1 MSTNQFRRYL
11 DLLNEAETTS
21 RLIANQPFIP
31 GQPLSTVQ
39 MAAVDLAKRM
49 GNNIPPDVQQAY
61 DLAKQAGITP
71 GPGVTTNNRSETSNI
86 LKNLIKPRSDS
97 GNYIDPKTGIIMYIP
112 SKSPKAGFD
121 APDPDPK
128 PLTLKLL
135 NQPEAQEIKNALRAA
150 GLEIISV
157 DKPSLFGSYP
167 VAAVDPNK
175 LAQALAATGS
185 NNVKEIPYSEL
196 VPPNDALALPS
207 SGSTFS
213 NDDAL
218 AAALAKQQAGG
229 GKSGGAEDGPGLAGG
244 QRCAVCGTPK
254 MAHSDLKHQFQPG
267 GDTRPDPVP
276 QGPAGGDDN
285 LSRISRVKDLQ
296 RALLAAGADLGKTG
310 ASRNGIDGDIGPL
323 TRAAMQKYPDIAAK
337 YADLPAGQDSTPAGK
352 SGNIEKLNAA
362 LTAIEGILA
371 KYKVKLSEDRES
383 STPTD
388 QMRQWRSL
396 MELTQADM
404 DAAAA
409 KRKTAQGANQSAI
422 DARVAA
428 DAKAKKIGPY
438 YSDTPAK
445 AMPYS
450 QAAQQAAQT
459 ASTGAAGQ
467 GAAAATTAT
476 GQGAAAA
483 TTATGKG
490 ALRGAATI
498 AGKAAGRVLPG
509 AGALL
514 GAQDAYDRATK
525 GDYTGAGIS
534 GLAGIASLFPGLGTA
549 ASLGLLGLNVYL
561 DSNKTPTVA
570 ITADDAKIIADN
582 VKIIQDWQ
590 KDPANQ
596 AALTPELKNRI
607 ANVLKGVSTLGV
619 PTAQAA
625 TPATPA
631 QPATTPAAPTANPK
645 VDQINQ
651 TLNSMDQLLKK
662 NKFESANNKKSPPL
676 TESERMARLRD
687 IVTEDVTDYVLPT
700 VGAAATGYGAYHGGR
715 ALEKGASKTKAF
727 YIALRAV
734 LKLATKAVT
743 SMGKVGLLV
752 GTGILLKGLYDF
764 AMADPQAVADAGI
777 NAQDIEEFNRLNEQL
792 KQLIG
797 DNKNFDT
804 LPPDTQ
810 QKIKAM
816 HQRIIDMTAK
826 IINQEAGGQK

>member
-1 MSTNQFRRYL
+1 MSTNQLRRYL
-11 DLLNEAETTS
+11 DLLNEAD
-21 RLIANQPFIP
+21 LP
-31 GQPLSTVQ
+31 GQPPSQFIPTHFHKNFLGGRIPLMQTPDGKFWWMTNDSDNPRAGKTIQPWVGNTTDRSS
-39 MAAVDLAKRM
+39 MASVD
-49 GNNIPPDVQQAY
+49 GTIVNNKPVEFPTGTNWQQ
-61 DLAKQAGITP
+61 
-71 GPGVTTNNRSETSNI
+71 NSE
-86 LKNLIKPRSDS
+86 
-97 GNYIDPKTGIIMYIP
+97 P
-112 SKSPKAGFD
+112 SQSA
-121 APDPDPK
+121 APASMSSEPAAAAAAIQPQG
-128 PLTLKLL
+128 
-135 NQPEAQEIKNALRAA
+135 QPE
-150 GLEIISV
+150 
-157 DKPSLFGSYP
+157 
-167 VAAVDPNK
+167 
-175 LAQALAATGS
+175 
-185 NNVKEIPYSEL
+185 
-196 VPPNDALALPS
+196 
-207 SGSTFS
+207 
-213 NDDAL
+213 
-218 AAALAKQQAGG
+218 
-229 GKSGGAEDGPGLAGG
+229 DGTGLAGG
-244 QRCAVCGTPK
+244 QRCAICGTPK
-254 MAHSDLKHQFQPG
+254 MAHGDLKHQFQLG
-267 GDTRPDPVP
+267 GDARPDPVP
-276 QGPAGGDDN
+276 QGPVGGDDN

-296 RALLAAGADLGKTG
+296 RALLAAGANLGRTG
-310 ASRNGIDGDIGPL
+310 ANKDGIDGDIGPL

-337 YADLPAGQDSTPAGK
+337 YADLPAGQDATPTGK

-362 LTAIEGILA
+362 LAAIEGILA
-371 KYKVKLSEDRES
+371 KYKVKLNEDRES
-383 STPTD
+383 STPAD
-388 QMRQWRSL
+388 QMKQWRSL

-631 QPATTPAAPTANPK
+631 QPATTPAANPK

-700 VGAAATGYGAYHGGR
+700 VGAAAAGYGAVQAGK
-715 ALEKGASKTKAF
+715 ALGKGASKTKAM
-727 YIALRAV
+727 YIGLRAV
-734 LKLATKAVT
+734 LKLATKAVM

-777 NAQDIEEFNRLNEQL
+777 NAQDMEEFNRLNEQL

>member
-11 DLLNEAETTS
+11 DLLNEAD
-21 RLIANQPFIP
+21 LP
-31 GQPLSTVQ
+31 GQPPTDFTPTHFHKNFLGGRIPLMQTPDGKFWWMTNDSENPRAGKTIQPWVGNTADRSS
-39 MAAVDLAKRM
+39 MA
-49 GNNIPPDVQQAY
+49 
-61 DLAKQAGITP
+61 
-71 GPGVTTNNRSETSNI
+71 
-86 LKNLIKPRSDS
+86 
-97 GNYIDPKTGIIMYIP
+97 
-112 SKSPKAGFD
+112 
-121 APDPDPK
+121 
-128 PLTLKLL
+128 
-135 NQPEAQEIKNALRAA
+135 
-150 GLEIISV
+150 SV
-157 DKPSLFGSYP
+157 DGTMVNNKPVEFPTGTNWQQNSGPEQS
-167 VAAVDPNK
+167 AAP
-175 LAQALAATGS
+175 AS
-185 NNVKEIPYSEL
+185 MSSE
-196 VPPNDALALPS
+196 P
-207 SGSTFS
+207 
-213 NDDAL
+213 
-218 AAALAKQQAGG
+218 AAAAAAAAIQPQGQP
-229 GKSGGAEDGPGLAGG
+229 SDGPGLAGG

-296 RALLAAGADLGKTG
+296 RALLAAGANLGRTG
-310 ASRNGIDGDIGPL
+310 ANKDGIDGDIGPL

-337 YADLPAGQDSTPAGK
+337 YADLPAGQDSTPTGK

-362 LTAIEGILA
+362 LAAIEGILA
-371 KYKVKLSEDRES
+371 KYKVKLNEDRES
-383 STPTD
+383 STPAD
-388 QMRQWRSL
+388 QMKQWRSL
-396 MELTQADM
+396 VELTQADM

-467 GAAAATTAT
+467 GASAATTAT

-483 TTATGKG
+483 TTAAGQGSAAATTAAGKG

-498 AGKAAGRVLPG
+498 AGRAAPG
-509 AGALL
+509 VGLAFGAY
-514 GAQDAYDRATK
+514 DAYGRAK
-525 GDYTGAGIS
+525 QGDYTGAGIS

-549 ASLGLLGLNVYL
+549 ASIGLLGLNYYL

-570 ITADDAKIIADN
+570 ITAEDAKIIADN
-582 VKIIQDWQ
+582 IKIIQDWQ